1 MSGSLMTNKMKS
13 IAPMFGKRMKA
24 AYMFEHRT
32 GPGKA
37 PLELGN
43 GRIIDTYAYTEA
55 DRPIFNTIWDTY
67 YAQTAAA

>member
-1 MSGSLMTNKMKS
+1 
-13 IAPMFGKRMKA
+13 MKA
-24 AYMFEHRT
+24 AYMLEHGT
-32 GPGKA
+32 EPGKA